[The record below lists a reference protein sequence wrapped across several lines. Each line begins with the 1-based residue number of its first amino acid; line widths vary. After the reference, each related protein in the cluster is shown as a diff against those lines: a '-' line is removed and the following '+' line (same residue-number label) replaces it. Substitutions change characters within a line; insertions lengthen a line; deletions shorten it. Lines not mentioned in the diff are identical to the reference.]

1 MESGKDIFKLY
12 NAAPTL
18 SKCVASKVICAIRCF
33 NVDYLNY
40 NSTNDKTT
48 ESKVGVL
55 RDELEKNETSN
66 CYRSIVRECL
76 RKINKNEK
84 TRTSNEDIDRIT
96 ENIVRLGKAELKAKL
111 KNQNKDYELMRIL
124 LVDNNNVS
132 LCSKFCF
139 HLAQACFNNDC
150 HYSKYDR
157 VVRKNLYHYKNL
169 VKEKITKTR
178 FDEHNFGTY
187 IAYCDVIEKLCNKTK
202 LSRNEIDQIIWVY
215 FRQQK
220 E

>member
-1 MESGKDIFKLY
+1 MESGKDIFKLN

-48 ESKVGVL
+48 ECKVGVL
-55 RDELEKNETSN
+55 RDELEKIETSN

-111 KNQNKDYELMRIL
+111 KNQNKDY
-124 LVDNNNVS
+124 
-132 LCSKFCF
+132 
-139 HLAQACFNNDC
+139 
-150 HYSKYDR
+150 
-157 VVRKNLYHYKNL
+157 
-169 VKEKITKTR
+169 
-178 FDEHNFGTY
+178 
-187 IAYCDVIEKLCNKTK
+187 
-202 LSRNEIDQIIWVY
+202 
-215 FRQQK
+215 
-220 E
+220 